1 MNRLF
6 LLDGMALVYR
16 AHFAL
21 IAAPIRN
28 SQGVNTSALYGF
40 INTLLAILE
49 KEAPTH
55 LGVAFDTSAPTP
67 RHIKFPAYK
76 AQRDA
81 MPEELA
87 AAIPHVKRL
96 CRAFHIPVLEIDGFE
111 ADDIIGTLVKRAE
124 PAGFDSFMVT
134 PDKDFAQ
141 LITART
147 FMWKPGRKGND
158 HEVITLERLPEIW
171 GVTEPRQI
179 IDLLGLMGDSSDNIP
194 GIPGIGPK
202 TAQKL
207 IAEFGSMENLLAH
220 SAQLKGKQKELVETH
235 ADQALL
241 SRDLATIILDVPV
254 DVTWE
259 DLALTPRDDAAVRA
273 LFDEF
278 EFRSLGKRLFGA
290 SAEVSSAP
298 EDGRPARPLDEIPS
312 APPASLR
319 TIREVAHTY
328 HLADTPALQQ
338 ELFAGL
344 ARQKSFCFDIET
356 TGLDRF
362 SSRLLGV
369 AFSWTAHEA
378 WYLPYS
384 DSLLGALRVALA
396 SPAEKIGHNLKF
408 DLSILHH
415 HGIEVAGPYFDT
427 MLADT
432 LVTPERRHAMDYLAE
447 ILLHYTPVK
456 LAEIA
461 NHHELDSGPTD
472 DLFAFAAQTHSSK
485 ELDIAAIPLA
495 KLAEYAAEDADV
507 TWQLAATLR
516 PMLAA
521 SGQEKILHDIEGPL
535 LPVLVRMEMEG
546 IAIDP
551 AALTTIGDELQIQ
564 IDELARSIH
573 RHAERP
579 FNLASP
585 KQLGEILFDHLGLA
599 DKAKKTKTGQ
609 YKTDEQ
615 TLATL
620 EGKHPIITEILAWR
634 EASKL
639 KSTYLDALP
648 NHLVAETGRIHTHFH
663 QLVAATGRLASSDP
677 NLQNIPV
684 RSEAG
689 RKIRKAFVP
698 RGTGFQPVR
707 EDSAS
712 RLSAHETTGWKPVG
726 QDRRD
731 ACPPAKLP
739 ISEDGHSGGPQ
750 FTLLSCD
757 YSQIELRVMAALAN
771 DATMIEAFRNHVDVH
786 TVTAAKVF
794 VVEPADVTPAMRRTA
809 KMVNF
814 GIIYGI
820 SAFGLSQRLAIP
832 RAEAAATIDAYF
844 REYPSIREFMER
856 TVAEAREAGYV
867 ETLSGRRRYFPDLNS
882 GNQNLRGNAERAA
895 INTPIQGT
903 AADMIKLAMIR
914 IDTLLRAKAYRSKM
928 LLQVHDEL
936 VFDLALD
943 EQDELV
949 PRILEAMTTA
959 LPLPNGVPVEVEHG
973 TGPNWLAAH

>member
-6 LLDGMALVYR
+6 LLDGMALIYR

-21 IAAPIRN
+21 IQAPIRN
-28 SQGVNTSALYGF
+28 SKGVNTSALYGF

-49 KEAPTH
+49 KENPTH

-76 AQRDA
+76 AQRDE

-87 AAIPHVKRL
+87 AAIPHVKAL

-124 PAGFDSFMVT
+124 PAGFESYMVT

-141 LITART
+141 LLSKQT

-158 HEVITLERLPEIW
+158 HEIITLEKLPEIW
-171 GVTEPRQI
+171 GVAEPDHI
-179 IDLLGLMGDSSDNIP
+179 IDLLGLMGDASDNIP

-207 IAEFGSMENLLAH
+207 IAEFGSIENLIAN
-220 SAQLKGKQKELVETH
+220 AAKLKGKQKELVETH

-241 SRDLATIILDVPV
+241 SKDLATIIIDVPV
-254 DVTWE
+254 EVSWD
-259 DLALTPRDDAAVRA
+259 DLVLSPRDDEAIKT
-273 LFDEF
+273 LFNEF
-278 EFRSLGKRLFGA
+278 EFRSLTKRLFPTG
-290 SAEVSSAP
+290 SAEFIPLESSSSETTETP
-298 EDGRPARPLDEIPS
+298 TLFETFL
-312 APPASLR
+312 
-319 TIREVAHTY
+319 TIRDVDHTY
-328 HLADTPALQQ
+328 HLANTPELQQ
-338 ELFAGL
+338 QLFAEL
-344 ARQKSFCFDIET
+344 SRQNSFCFDIET
-356 TGLDRF
+356 TSLDRF
-362 SSRLLGV
+362 EASLLGI
-369 AFSWTAHEA
+369 AFSWKAREG

-384 DSLLGALRVALA
+384 ESQISNLKSLFS

-408 DLSILHH
+408 DLSILLH
-415 HGIEVAGPYFDT
+415 HGIEVAGPFFDT

-432 LVTPERRHAMDYLAE
+432 LVAPERRHSMDYLSE
-447 ILLHYTPVK
+447 ILLNYTPVK
-456 LAEIA
+456 LTDVAA
-461 NHHELDSGPTD
+461 VSNRPPGPSD
-472 DLFAFAAQTHSSK
+472 DLFDFAEKSKSSK
-485 ELDIAAIPLA
+485 ELDMAAIPLE

-507 TWQLAATLR
+507 TFQLSTKIQPLLEEA
-516 PMLAA
+516 
-521 SGQEKILHDIEGPL
+521 GQEKILREIEGPL

-546 IAIDP
+546 ISVDP
-551 AALTTIGDELQIQ
+551 KALGSIGVELQQQ
-564 IDELARSIH
+564 IDELAKSIH
-573 RHAERP
+573 RHADRS
-579 FNLASP
+579 FNIASP
-585 KQLGEILFDHLGLA
+585 KQLGEILFDQLGLA

-620 EGKHPIITEILAWR
+620 EGKHPIISDILAWR
-634 EASKL
+634 EATKL

-648 NHLVAETGRIHTHFH
+648 NHIVAETGRIHTHFH

-698 RGTGFQPVR
+698 RPG
-707 EDSAS
+707 
-712 RLSAHETTGWKPVG
+712 
-726 QDRRD
+726 
-731 ACPPAKLP
+731 C
-739 ISEDGHSGGPQ
+739 
-750 FTLLSCD
+750 TLLSCD
-757 YSQIELRVMAALAN
+757 YSQIELRVMASLAN
-771 DATMIEAFRNHVDVH
+771 DATMIEAFRNNADIH
-786 TVTAAKVF
+786 TITAAKVF
-794 VVEPADVTPAMRRTA
+794 VVEPGDVTSDMRRTA

-832 RAEAAATIDAYF
+832 RAEASAIIEAYF
-844 REYPSIREFMER
+844 REYPAIKDFMEL
-856 TVAEAREAGYV
+856 TVAEARESGYV
-867 ETLSGRRRYFPDLNS
+867 ETLSGRRRYFPDLIS
-882 GNQNLRGNAERAA
+882 GNQNIRGNAERAA

-914 IDTLLRAKAYRSKM
+914 IDALLREKPYQSKM

-949 PRILEAMTTA
+949 PKILDIMRSA
-959 LPLPNGVPVEVEHG
+959 LPLPHGVPVEVEHG

>member
-1 MNRLF
+1 MHRLF
-6 LLDGMALVYR
+6 LLDGMALIYR

-21 IAAPIRN
+21 IHAPIRN
-28 SQGVNTSALYGF
+28 SKGVNTSALYGF

-55 LGVAFDTSAPTP
+55 IGVAFDTSAPTP
-67 RHIKFPAYK
+67 RHIRYPAYK
-76 AQRDA
+76 AQRDE

-87 AAIPHVKRL
+87 AAIPHVKAL
-96 CRAFHIPVLEIDGFE
+96 CRAFHIPVLEIDGYE

-124 PAGFDSFMVT
+124 PAGFESFMVT

-141 LITART
+141 LLSGKT

-158 HEVITLERLPEIW
+158 HEIITLTQLPEIW
-171 GVTEPRQI
+171 GVAEPHQI
-179 IDLLGLMGDSSDNIP
+179 IDLLGLMGDASDNIP
-194 GIPGIGPK
+194 GVPGIGPK

-207 IAEFGSMENLLAH
+207 IAEFGSIENLIAN
-220 SAQLKGKQKELVETH
+220 SAKLKGKQKEQVETH
-235 ADQALL
+235 SDQALL
-241 SRDLATIILDVPV
+241 SKELATIIIDVPV

-259 DLALTPRDDAAVRA
+259 DLVLSPRDDEAIKT
-273 LFDEF
+273 LFNEF
-278 EFRSLGKRLFGA
+278 EFRSLTKRLFPDAA
-290 SAEVSSAP
+290 SAGVSFT
-298 EDGRPARPLDEIPS
+298 
-312 APPASLR
+312 ASGEGAAISESPTLFQTFK
-319 TIREVAHTY
+319 TIREVTHVY
-328 HLADTPALQQ
+328 HLANTPELQQ
-338 ELFAGL
+338 QLFAEL
-344 ARQKSFCFDIET
+344 SKQNSFCFDIET
-356 TGLDRF
+356 TSLDRF
-362 SSRLLGV
+362 GAKLLGI
-369 AFSWTAHEA
+369 AFSWKSHEG

-384 DSLLGALRVALA
+384 EALA
-396 SPAEKIGHNLKF
+396 PRLKALFASSALKIGHNLKF
-408 DLSILHH
+408 DLSILLH
-415 HGIEVAGPYFDT
+415 HGFQVSGPFFDT
-427 MLADT
+427 LLADT
-432 LVTPERRHAMDYLAE
+432 LVSPERRHSMDYLSE
-447 ILLHYTPVK
+447 ILLGYSPVK

-461 NHHELDSGPTD
+461 APQAAEAAPSD
-472 DLFAFAAQTHSSK
+472 DLFNFAEKAKASK
-485 ELDIAAIPLA
+485 DLDMAAIPLET
-495 KLAEYAAEDADV
+495 LAEYAAEDADV
-507 TWQLAATLR
+507 TWQLAAKIR
-516 PMLAA
+516 PLLESA
-521 SGQEKILHDIEGPL
+521 GQHKVLSEIESPL

-546 IAIDP
+546 ISVDP
-551 AALTTIGDELQIQ
+551 QALGSIGVELQQQ
-564 IDELARSIH
+564 IDALAKSIH
-573 RHAERP
+573 QHADRS
-579 FNLASP
+579 FNIASP
-585 KQLGEILFDHLGLA
+585 KQLGEILFDQLGLA

-620 EGKHPIITEILAWR
+620 EGKHPIISDILAWR
-634 EASKL
+634 EATKL

-648 NHLVAETGRIHTHFH
+648 THIVAETGRIHTHFH

-698 RGTGFQPVR
+698 R
-707 EDSAS
+707 
-712 RLSAHETTGWKPVG
+712 
-726 QDRRD
+726 
-731 ACPPAKLP
+731 
-739 ISEDGHSGGPQ
+739 SG

-771 DATMIEAFRNHVDVH
+771 DATMIEAFRNNTDIH
-786 TVTAAKVF
+786 TVTASKVF
-794 VVEPADVTPAMRRTA
+794 VVEPENVTSDMRRTA

-832 RAEAAATIDAYF
+832 RAEASAIIDAYF
-844 REYPSIREFMER
+844 REYPAIKEFMDR
-856 TVAEAREAGYV
+856 SITEAREAGYV

-882 GNQNLRGNAERAA
+882 GNQNIRGNAERAA

-914 IDTLLRAKAYRSKM
+914 IDSLLREKPYQTRM

-943 EQDELV
+943 EQEELV
-949 PRILEAMTTA
+949 PAILNIMRTA
-959 LPLPNGVPVEVEHG
+959 LPLPHGVPVEVEHG